1 MGCWYLPEEDFNLG
15 RFFEAFKAVAFI
27 DYSGLKNQSSH
38 QPATPQRK
46 KYNANLLKKRIPAE
60 TRNKIDAFKAWL
72 EQGRYGENTV
82 KTYVHQLGIF
92 FGYYSDRNPE
102 DITTQE
108 ITAFN
113 SEFILKN
120 NLSATFQNQ
129 TISALKKFYSY
140 RYNRNLDAENLER
153 PRKSHALPKVM
164 DKKDLKKF
172 FESIKN
178 TKHKMAFE
186 TIYAYGLR
194 RGELLNLKLQHIDT
208 RRGMISVINAKGK
221 KDRSLPISKR
231 WLEKVKA
238 YYYTYKPEIYFIEGQ
253 YPGKS
258 ITAGSLQKVFEQ
270 ALANSKINK
279 PYTIHCLRHSFAT
292 HLLENGT
299 DLRYIQ
305 ELLGHKSS
313 KTTEIYTHVSKE
325 SLKNIKNPFDEM

>member
-1 MGCWYLPEEDFNLG
+1 
-15 RFFEAFKAVAFI
+15 VAFGQLPGSI
-27 DYSGLKNQSSH
+27 RGFMFCSTKLNGETINFLLLTPVTKKQQLNETPKITLSN
-38 QPATPQRK
+38 ATHR
-46 KYNANLLKKRIPAE
+46 E
-60 TRNKIDAFKAWL
+60 TPV
-72 EQGRYGENTV
+72 V
-82 KTYVHQLGIF
+82 KV
-92 FGYYSDRNPE
+92 
-102 DITTQE
+102 
-108 ITAFN
+108 
-113 SEFILKN
+113 EFV
-120 NLSATFQNQ
+120 
-129 TISALKKFYSY
+129 
-140 RYNRNLDAENLER
+140 YNRELNAENIER
-153 PRKSHALPKVM
+153 PRKTHSLPKVM
-164 DKKDLKKF
+164 DKKDLKRF

-194 RGELLNLKLQHIDT
+194 RSELLNLKLQHIDT
-208 RRGMISVINAKGK
+208 KREMISIINAKGK
-221 KDRSLPISKR
+221 KDRSLPISKK

-258 ITAGSLQKVFEQ
+258 ITAGSLQKVFER
-270 ALANSKINK
+270 ALADSKINK

-325 SLKNIKNPFDEM
+325 SLKNIKNPFDEL